1 MKLDFDWVQGPVST
15 KFNFCP
21 PENQG
26 ILATAAYDYT
36 IKIWNL
42 ADTKAETH
50 SLEGH
55 EDQVIVADVQHDLSD
70 YIDYISQTF
79 IETLSVQS
87 MTRNASSI

>member
-1 MKLDFDWVQGPVST
+1 MRHFRATVTVS
-15 KFNFCP
+15 
-21 PENQG
+21 ENQG

-55 EDQVIVADVQHDLSD
+55 EDQVIVADVQHNSSD
-70 YIDYISQTF
+70 RFTIDMTTETACWILLILNISD
-79 IETLSVQS
+79 S
-87 MTRNASSI
+87 

>member
-1 MKLDFDWVQGPVST
+1 MKLDFDWVWGPVST
-15 KFNFCP
+15 RFNLCL

-55 EDQVIVADVQHDLSD
+55 EDQVIVADVQHNSSD
-70 YIDYISQTF
+70 HLKIDMTK
-79 IETLSVQS
+79 ET
-87 MTRNASSI
+87 AC

>member
-15 KFNFCP
+15 RFNFCP

-70 YIDYISQTF
+70 RFKLDMTT
-79 IETLSVQS
+79 ET
-87 MTRNASSI
+87 AC

>member
-15 KFNFCP
+15 RFNFCP

-70 YIDYISQTF
+70 RLKIDMTT
-79 IETLSVQS
+79 ETVCCVLKYE
-87 MTRNASSI
+87 